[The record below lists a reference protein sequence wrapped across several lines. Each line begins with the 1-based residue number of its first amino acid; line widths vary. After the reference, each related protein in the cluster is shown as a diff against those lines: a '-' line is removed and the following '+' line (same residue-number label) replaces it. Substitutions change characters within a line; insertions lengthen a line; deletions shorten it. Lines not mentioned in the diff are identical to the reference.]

1 MTTPRTRDAA
11 AAEAEARAQA
21 EARAEP
27 ATQATDPIPSGVM
40 EAPAQ
45 PASRGAPTDE
55 ELADVAAR
63 TGLNAALDDLVNTVA
78 YVAPQLKEL
87 VEAWDT
93 YARED
98 QGSQDRVFSLKQL
111 VERTR
116 ALSDRLQKVAAPNVG
131 RA

>member
-1 MTTPRTRDAA
+1 MTNPKREDKS
-11 AAEAEARAQA
+11 
-21 EARAEP
+21 
-27 ATQATDPIPSGVM
+27 QATAAPADEPVTDPVPVAT

-45 PASRGAPTDE
+45 PASRGAPTDD

-63 TGLNAALDDLVNTVA
+63 TGLNAALDDLVNTVHA
-78 YVAPQLKEL
+78 VAPQLQEL

-93 YARED
+93 YARDD
-98 QGSQDRVFSLKQL
+98 QSSPDRNYSLKQL

-116 ALSDRLQKVAAPNVG
+116 AVSDRLQKVSAPNVG